1 MNKQTPLSHQ
11 ERVLTEK
18 EELELKIIGL
28 GTFLS
33 DPDQTE
39 KVDGQE
45 IDRMQRQLDCMNA
58 YSGILAERID
68 AWSEDSVEEVNN
80 D

>member
-1 MNKQTPLSHQ
+1 MNKQAPLPHQ
-11 ERVLTEK
+11 ERILAEK
-18 EELELKIIGL
+18 KELDLKIIGL

-58 YSGILAERID
+58 YSGILTERID
-68 AWSEDSVEEVNN
+68 AWTENSVDQDN